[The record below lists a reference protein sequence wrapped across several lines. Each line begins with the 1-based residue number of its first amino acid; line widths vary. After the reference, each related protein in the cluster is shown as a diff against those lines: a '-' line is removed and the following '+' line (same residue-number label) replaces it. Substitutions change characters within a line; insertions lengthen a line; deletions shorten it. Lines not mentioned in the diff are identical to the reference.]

1 MCTTS
6 GGVGL
11 SQQLVLLIRPPAKP
25 DIHLV
30 VSVQQEDSCALRRGE
45 GGGERGEGRGERGGG
60 RGERGE
66 GRGERRG
73 EGGEGRGERGGGRG
87 GC

>member
-25 DIHLV
+25 DIHLI
-30 VSVQQEDSCALRRGE
+30 VSVQQEDSCALRRVE
-45 GGGERGEGRGERGGG
+45 GGGERGEGGGEGGGERGDG
-60 RGERGE
+60 RGE
-66 GRGERRG
+66 GRVLVNAVRESVLQIL
-73 EGGEGRGERGGGRG
+73 
-87 GC
+87 CSK